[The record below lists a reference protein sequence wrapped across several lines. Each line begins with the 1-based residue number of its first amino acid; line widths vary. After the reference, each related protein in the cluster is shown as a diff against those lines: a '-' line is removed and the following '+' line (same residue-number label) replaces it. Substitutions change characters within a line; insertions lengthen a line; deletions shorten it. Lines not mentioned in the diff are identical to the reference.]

1 MAAMNK
7 RAGPPILPAE
17 AFACDET
24 ALQPERAAV
33 VIRMFESWILSG
45 DRTLDEL
52 CAWAS
57 MNVHGVLSPTTLFSP
72 QGDPTSKMLTPG
84 MQLPDGV
91 ILLPLGMPQIN
102 SDRVRETALWVA
114 GIARGRIE
122 ARGFQRTGAPSQEG
136 LDAMLRL
143 ECWLLA
149 PDRTLTELG
158 GWVRAS
164 LWPILSMTSRFTPQG
179 VNEVV
184 EAHGA
189 VDVPDELSPFVQ
201 DLGHLRHLAL
211 WLIGIVRGFAESGV
225 AVAAA

>member
-1 MAAMNK
+1 MNK

-24 ALQPERAAV
+24 ALQPDRARV
-33 VIRMFESWILSG
+33 VIHMFESWILSA

-52 CAWAS
+52 SAWTS
-57 MNVHGVLSPTTLFSP
+57 LNVHGVLSPTTLFSQEP
-72 QGDPTSKMLTPG
+72 ESKKRGLTPG
-84 MQLPDGV
+84 MQLPEGV
-91 ILLPLGMPQIN
+91 ILLPIGMPQID
-102 SDRVRETALWVA
+102 SDRVRETALWIV

-122 ARGFQRTGAPSQEG
+122 ARGFQRTGAPAQDG

-143 ECWLLA
+143 ECWILA
-149 PDRTLTELG
+149 QERTLPELG
-158 GWVRAS
+158 GWVRTS

-189 VDVPDELSPFVQ
+189 VDVPDEMSPFVQ
-201 DLGHLRHLAL
+201 DLQHMRHLAL
-211 WLIGIVRGFAESGV
+211 WLVGKIGRAHV
-225 AVAAA
+225 